1 MLVIRSIFAIKM
13 QIGKT
18 ILGRRLPGCPNEIVR
33 AARINL

>member
-1 MLVIRSIFAIKM
+1 MLVTRSIFAIKM

-18 ILGRRLPGCPNEIVR
+18 ILGRRPPGCPDEIVR